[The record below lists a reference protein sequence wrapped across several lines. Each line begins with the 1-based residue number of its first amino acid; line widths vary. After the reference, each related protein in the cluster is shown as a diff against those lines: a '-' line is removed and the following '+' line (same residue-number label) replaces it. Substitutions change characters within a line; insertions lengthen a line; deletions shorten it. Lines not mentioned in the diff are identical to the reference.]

1 MTVMKKLFN
10 YIPLLGVALLAACE
24 TDIDKTIFNAGNAE
38 GAVLETPANT
48 VLVLDS
54 KQQDNTI
61 LTLNWTAPDFG
72 YQAMVTNSIELDVAG
87 NNFATAR
94 TLATAVANATTQ
106 DLTVATLNSN
116 ILGILQDNGIEGDFS
131 ARDFE
136 LRLASHISEAADTLY
151 SNVLTLNIT
160 PYDADI
166 QYPEMF
172 IIGEYCGWSGE
183 NPQTQNLF
191 SFSQDEVNYEGLID
205 FNDKAANGFK
215 ITDAAPNSDWS
226 NCKFNCGLDGAAGA
240 PAAEAASITLL
251 NNGGSSNIAC
261 YSKRYYRFT
270 FNKETL
276 ELGMNL
282 SFDKIYLVGSAEG
295 LTWDTSKAENEMNFD
310 PATQRFYID
319 YTFAAGNEIKFL
331 TDGNLWLGIT
341 KEGKVG
347 DGDNIVISE
356 AGSYRI
362 YLNLNDSNNQ
372 AYELNAEDF
381 GL

>member
-1 MTVMKKLFN
+1 MKKLFN

-205 FNDKAANGFK
+205 FNDKASNGFK